1 MLKTGLFKETMDEED
16 LYGDL
21 DDDGIG
27 QNDDLPKD
35 LDDGSEQTPSQ
46 SDQSIDLYDEIYG
59 VSRNKCKAVKGP
71 EPRKDLQEASR

>member
-21 DDDGIG
+21 DDDGVG
-27 QNDDLPKD
+27 QSDDLPKD

-46 SDQSIDLYDEIYG
+46 ADQSIDLYDEIYG
-59 VSRNKCKAVKGP
+59 VSRNKCIAVKGP